1 MERTSIKNRLGA
13 AGPSGFHA
21 GNRLL
26 KSTTQVPREAER
38 RKKDSMGS
46 LNKVMLIG
54 NLGKDPEVRSVT
66 SGAKVANFSI
76 ATTESYTDKTGQR
89 VDKTE
94 WHNIVMWRGL
104 AEVAEKYLRKGA
116 QVYVEGRLQ
125 TRSWDDQNGQRRYMT
140 EIVADNL
147 VMLGRPR
154 GEGGGEFAPGEGGSY
169 RANRPEGG
177 GSYGGG
183 SGPGNGGGYGGGAPG
198 NGGGYSGPSRG
209 GYGRP
214 QGGEGSMA
222 PAAGGSMPPAPEDDL
237 PF

>member
-1 MERTSIKNRLGA
+1 
-13 AGPSGFHA
+13 
-21 GNRLL
+21 
-26 KSTTQVPREAER
+26 
-38 RKKDSMGS
+38 MGS

-116 QVYVEGRLQ
+116 QVYIEGRLQ

-154 GEGGGEFAPGEGGSY
+154 GDGGGDYAPGEGGSY
-169 RANRPEGG
+169 RSNRPEGG
-177 GSYGGG
+177 GNYGG
-183 SGPGNGGGYGGGAPG
+183 GNGGGYGGG
-198 NGGGYSGPSRG
+198 NGGPSRG
-209 GYGRP
+209 GYGRPP